1 MSKWVDAVLRGDHS
15 AAKDIANQMS
25 SPPVLSG
32 DISTVSRWLRE
43 KRRGLT
49 RAGLVAS
56 SGAARLRPDGLE
68 TSFDFHQ
75 RFEWE
80 RWFLDRDSCE
90 EADCE
95 HKYCNDVRASSKL
108 EVAATQFE
116 IQGLELD
123 WIGICWGEDLLW
135 SGTEWRSRS
144 YNGKLWKAN
153 KDGIGTAV
161 GIELAGFHERVNQR
175 LGDSTLLQVTRH
187 RGELVGI
194 GRR

>member
-56 SGAARLRPDGLE
+56 SGAAMLRPDGLE

-80 RWFLDRDSCE
+80 RWFLDRDACE
-90 EADCE
+90 EAGCD

-123 WIGICWGEDLLW
+123 WIGIC
-135 SGTEWRSRS
+135 
-144 YNGKLWKAN
+144 
-153 KDGIGTAV
+153 
-161 GIELAGFHERVNQR
+161 
-175 LGDSTLLQVTRH
+175 
-187 RGELVGI
+187 
-194 GRR
+194 

>member
-56 SGAARLRPDGLE
+56 SGAAMLRPDGLE

-116 IQGLELD
+116 IQGLRSEEHTSELQSR
-123 WIGICWGEDLLW
+123 GHLVCRLLLEKKKKYR
-135 SGTEWRSRS
+135 TKR
-144 YNGKLWKAN
+144 NN
-153 KDGIGTAV
+153 
-161 GIELAGFHERVNQR
+161 
-175 LGDSTLLQVTRH
+175 
-187 RGELVGI
+187 
-194 GRR
+194 

>member
-56 SGAARLRPDGLE
+56 SGAAMLRPDGLE

-95 HKYCNDVRASSKL
+95 HKYPWRQKSV
-108 EVAATQFE
+108 
-116 IQGLELD
+116 G
-123 WIGICWGEDLLW
+123 W
-135 SGTEWRSRS
+135 S
-144 YNGKLWKAN
+144 
-153 KDGIGTAV
+153 
-161 GIELAGFHERVNQR
+161 
-175 LGDSTLLQVTRH
+175 
-187 RGELVGI
+187 
-194 GRR
+194 